1 MGASFR
7 LLTLAAVL
15 SVSAFSTFGL
25 TLEGTFTGATYYVSK
40 TGSNGDAKSWA
51 TAKTNIQD
59 AVNLCVDGDTVIVDD
74 GEYSETTNYNIS
86 GQGDVP
92 TVVVIKKRIHLVSRN
107 GKAKAHIVG
116 KWSDDGKGAG
126 AGAHRG
132 IYVTSA
138 AANTLIENFTI
149 RDCATAGDSSGVNN
163 HFANGGGVAA
173 SATAFLV
180 GCTVDNCRAGQGGA
194 LGYNVRPIN
203 CIISRCRANGIIQAN
218 YRTSYAYNTIFVACG
233 DSTSEHCL
241 LSNVQDELAINCT
254 FVNNTVMA
262 AKPNGDRAANLQ
274 NCVFIDSPSETV
286 VRTVPKNCVTTK
298 TASGDRVVSTATENK
313 NKTGA
318 STYQYLSPAAGNWRI
333 VAGAAVID
341 AGDASFISGAS
352 SWLPTEYAAVD
363 FYGNPRTSGTAVDA
377 GAVEAQDVGVTP
389 AAGFITLAEAGT
401 VTANGVS
408 TAVPPDRAGL
418 WLGFTTH
425 PGQVRIV
432 PTLAAGKTFYGYILS
447 GCWDS
452 YATDLSDGF
461 RYPDR
466 NADGGIWF
474 TPPPFGEGVS
484 LTQKLVVNVR
494 RVGPTGDFAT
504 IQEAVDASDN
514 WDLVLVAPGR
524 YTATGNQVVSIP
536 KSVSIRSEAGP
547 EQTVID
553 GEGVRRCV
561 QVESNSSNLQIQ
573 GFTLTGG
580 FHAETGAAFYSIPL
594 TTSGGDTVVKG
605 IRPQLTDCIVSNNL
619 AKVAAGATGAWIQR
633 CLFTDNRQTDGTNDR
648 GAAVRNSLVTGS
660 VIRDNPHGN
669 IAAAAYCRIYNTTF
683 AEADTS
689 TLMKNTYRPFDRNTT
704 VINCAVYGG
713 YVDNVNTAITPPA
726 GNVHEAGSGSTEPW
740 VANYADGEAFADG
753 ANRDLRLI
761 AGVEATTKGSVSA
774 PDVYRFQ
781 SGDINGRA
789 IRYVNG
795 APMPGAL
802 QETVRMLVVLCD
814 SARGTVSPSGMIKV
828 NDGESVD
835 FTATAVNEAHR
846 VIGWVVDGVTNE
858 TASATY
864 AYTVD
869 YSKPAFSIEPLFSSD
884 LYVNANV
891 TDDSGDGS
899 TPGTAKKTLAAIAAL
914 ALSGDTIH
922 AAPGDYDE
930 GSMTA
935 TRTIFRNPTSWGY
948 SPSRIVLEK
957 GISLVS
963 EEGPDVTF
971 ITGNIGT
978 NANFL
983 GMQAIRGVT
992 AYEKTTVRGFTI
1004 RNGATHP
1011 VTGNEYDNSNGGGVF
1026 APKAGN
1032 AAGTAFIDNCVISG
1046 NYARTGGN
1054 VWGGI
1059 LHKCVIRGGH
1069 GNSGST
1075 AARYSRLYS
1084 CVCSSVKN
1092 TSVGYHYGI
1101 YSSTIYGT
1109 GASNNYELNADD
1121 GTSPIENSVLLAECG
1136 GLGELNEP
1144 SVLKNVR
1151 NCIWFDSGVKYGKGE
1166 YVGQRQYQLD
1176 EATCSDVTVIESRE
1190 AAGLD
1195 ADLKP
1200 TRDSVAV
1207 DKGDT
1212 ALLAKLPNA
1221 ETDLAGTPRVLN
1233 GGKVD
1238 CGAYE
1243 YDWRVDYAAALGLR
1257 LVVTACDP
1265 MVELVEGQVRVP
1277 AGEGLEV
1284 AGPKWKKD
1292 DSVQLTVGDIQGT
1305 LNVYAEDGTSPV
1317 LTVTAA
1323 GTYQLTVAND
1333 SPSFRFVV
1341 DADGSADLAGFKRLS
1356 GMILIVR

>member
-7 LLTLAAVL
+7 LLALAAVL

-25 TLEGTFTGATYYVSK
+25 TLEGTFTGATYHVSK

-92 TVVVIKKRIHLVSRN
+92 TVVIIKKRIHLVSRN
-107 GKAKAHIVG
+107 GKAKTHIVG

-132 IYVTSA
+132 IYVT

-194 LGYNVRPIN
+194 LGYSVRPIN
-203 CIISRCRANGIIQAN
+203 CVISRCRANGTIQAN

-233 DSTSEHCL
+233 DGASGHCL
-241 LSNVQDELAINCT
+241 LSNVQNELAINCT
-254 FVNNTVMA
+254 FVNNTVPA
-262 AKPNGDRAANLQ
+262 GYPNSSKTANLQ
-274 NCVFIDSPSETV
+274 NCVFIDSTSETYS
-286 VRTVPKNCVTTK
+286 RTVPKNCVTTK

-318 STYQYLSPAAGNWRI
+318 STYQYLSPAAEDWRV

-341 AGDASFISGAS
+341 VGNASFISGAS

-377 GAVEAQDVGVTP
+377 GAVEAQGAGVTP

-401 VTANGVS
+401 VTAGGVS

-418 WLGFTTH
+418 WLGFTAH

-474 TPPPFGEGVS
+474 TPPPVGEGVS

-524 YTATGNQVVSIP
+524 YTATGDQVVTVTKAI
-536 KSVSIRSEAGP
+536 SIRSEAGP

-553 GEGVRRCV
+553 GEGARRCV
-561 QVESNSSNLQIQ
+561 HVGSNSSNLQIQ

-580 FHAETGAAFYSIPL
+580 FHADVGGAFYSAPL
-594 TTSGGDTVVKG
+594 STSNNDTVIKG
-605 IRPQLTDCIVSNNL
+605 IRPQLTDCIISNNV
-619 AKVAAGATGAWIQR
+619 AKLAAGATGAWIQR
-633 CLFTDNRQTDGTNDR
+633 CLFTDNRQTDDANDR
-648 GAAVRNSLVTGS
+648 GAAVRNSLVSGS

-689 TLMKNTYRPFDRNTT
+689 TLKKNTYRPFDRNTT

-726 GNVHEAGSGSTEPW
+726 GNVHEAGSGSTETW
-740 VANYADGEAFADG
+740 VANYEAGEVFADG
-753 ANRDLRLI
+753 VKGDLRMI
-761 AGVEATTKGSVSA
+761 AGVEATRKGSASA
-774 PDVYRFQ
+774 VDVFRFQ
-781 SGDINGRA
+781 SGSIEGKA

-795 APMPGAL
+795 APVPGAL
-802 QETVRMLVVLCD
+802 QEMVRMLVASCD

-835 FTATAVNEAHR
+835 FTATTVNEAHR

-930 GSMTA
+930 GTMLQTA
-935 TRTIFRNPTSWGY
+935 EIVKKGSNPY
-948 SPSRIVLEK
+948 SPSRIELAAGVW
-957 GISLVS
+957 LVS
-963 EEGPDVTF
+963 DEGADVTF
-971 ITGNIGT
+971 ITGN
-978 NANFL
+978 
-983 GMQAIRGVT
+983 AIKGENGIRCVAAHAGAVI
-992 AYEKTTVRGFTI
+992 RGFTL
-1004 RNGATHP
+1004 RNGATSG
-1011 VTGNEYDNSNGGGVF
+1011 VTGDEYDCNMGGIVL
-1026 APKAGN
+1026 APKATS
-1032 AAGTAFIDNCVISG
+1032 ATATALIEDCVITNG
-1046 NYARTGGN
+1046 NARTGGC
-1054 VWGGI
+1054 VAGGR
-1059 LHKCVIRGGH
+1059 LHRCRIATGYSGAGASLAQNSSLDQCVAVGF
-1069 GNSGST
+1069 S
-1075 AARYSRLYS
+1075 
-1084 CVCSSVKN
+1084 N
-1092 TSVGYHYGI
+1092 TGVRNHYGI
-1101 YSSTIYGT
+1101 RSSVVVNTGT
-1109 GASNNYELNADD
+1109 GSVQCDLSAVGDSVC
-1121 GTSPIENSVLLAECG
+1121 ENSIIAIQNNDAQVSGA
-1136 GLGELNEP
+1136 
-1144 SVLKNVR
+1144 VHKNLR
-1151 NCIWFDSGVKYGKGE
+1151 NCIWN
-1166 YVGQRQYQLD
+1166 VGGNVAKIDDATCCNVITCAVNMATRTTALASLGLD
-1176 EATCSDVTVIESRE
+1176 EFGRPS
-1190 AAGLD
+1190 AGAPSID
-1195 ADLKP
+1195 
-1200 TRDSVAV
+1200 RGDS
-1207 DKGDT
+1207 
-1212 ALLAKLPNA
+1212 ALLANLADALTDIDGNQRIYNAAVDLGACEYVCTNEFTAAVCERRSCVTDASPMTCLADGGLAIPDGEDLFLRWKSRTAGEKAKLTV
-1221 ETDLAGTPRVLN
+1221 ELASGANLLVYAGEQLLGTLTASGTHELTAPAPQA
-1233 GGKVD
+1233 D
-1238 CGAYE
+1238 
-1243 YDWRVDYAAALGLR
+1243 LR
-1257 LVVTACDP
+1257 LVAS
-1265 MVELVEGQVRVP
+1265 G
-1277 AGEGLEV
+1277 G
-1284 AGPKWKKD
+1284 
-1292 DSVQLTVGDIQGT
+1292 
-1305 LNVYAEDGTSPV
+1305 
-1317 LTVTAA
+1317 AA
-1323 GTYQLTVAND
+1323 TVA
-1333 SPSFRFVV
+1333 SFGPDRF
-1341 DADGSADLAGFKRLS
+1341 
-1356 GMILIVR
+1356 GMALIIR

>member
-1 MGASFR
+1 MLRRFR
-7 LLTLAAVL
+7 VLSLAVL

-40 TGSNGDAKSWA
+40 TGSNGDAKDWA

-59 AVNLCVDGDTVIVDD
+59 AVNLCTDGDTVIVDD

-92 TVVVIKKRIHLVSRN
+92 TVVVIRKRIHLVSRN
-107 GKAKAHIVG
+107 GKAKTHIVG

-132 IYVTSA
+132 IYVT

-149 RDCATAGDSSGVNN
+149 RDCATTGTDAGVNN
-163 HFANGGGVAA
+163 DFANGGGVAA

-194 LGYNVRPIN
+194 LGYSVRPIN
-203 CIISRCRANGIIQAN
+203 CIISRCRGNGVIQAN

-233 DSTSEHCL
+233 DGTSEHCL

-254 FVNNTVMA
+254 FVNNTVQA
-262 AKPNGDRAANLQ
+262 GYPNSSKTANLQ
-274 NCVFIDSPSETV
+274 NCVFIDSTSETSE
-286 VRTVPKNCVTTK
+286 RTVPKNCVTTK
-298 TASGDRVVSTATENK
+298 TASGDRVVATATENK

-318 STYQYLSPAAGNWRI
+318 STYQYLSPAAEDWRV

-341 AGDASFISGAS
+341 AGDASFIAAASG
-352 SWLPTEYAAVD
+352 WLPTEYAAVD
-363 FYGNPRTSGTAVDA
+363 FYGNPRTGGTAVDA
-377 GAVEAQDVGVTP
+377 GAIEAQGAGVTP
-389 AAGFITLAEAGT
+389 AAGFIALAEAGT

-408 TAVPPDRAGL
+408 TAVPPNRAGL
-418 WLGFTTH
+418 WMGFATH

-432 PTLAAGKTFYGYILS
+432 PTLPAGRTFYGYILS
-447 GCWDS
+447 GFWNS
-452 YATDLSDGF
+452 YAEDLSDGF

-474 TPPPFGEGVS
+474 APPPVGSGVS
-484 LTQKLVVNVR
+484 LSQKLVGNVR
-494 RVGPTGDFAT
+494 YVGPTGDFAT
-504 IQEAVDASDN
+504 IQEAVDASEN

-524 YTATGNQVVSIP
+524 YTATGDQVVTVNKSI
-536 KSVSIRSEAGP
+536 VIRSEAGP

-553 GEGVRRCV
+553 GEGARRCV
-561 QVESNSSNLQIQ
+561 QVGSNTSNLQIQ

-580 FHAETGAAFYSIPL
+580 FHAEKGAAFYSTPL
-594 TTSGGDTVVKG
+594 STSNSDTVIKG
-605 IRPQLTDCIVSNNL
+605 IRPQLTDCIISNNV

-633 CLFTDNRQTDGTNDR
+633 CLFTDNRQTADTEDR

-660 VIRDNPHGN
+660 VIRDNPYGN

-704 VINCAVYGG
+704 AINCAAYGG
-713 YVDNVNTAITPPA
+713 YLDNVNTAITPPA
-726 GNVHEAGSGSTEPW
+726 GNVHEAGSGSHESW
-740 VANYADGEAFADG
+740 IANYGAGEVFADG
-753 ANRDLRLI
+753 ANGDFRMI
-761 AGVEATTKGSVSA
+761 AGAAATTKGSASAADVS
-774 PDVYRFQ
+774 RFL
-781 SGDINGRA
+781 SGDIEGRA

-795 APMPGAL
+795 APVPGAV
-802 QETVRMLVVLCD
+802 QEMVRLLVVSCD

-828 NDGESVD
+828 DDGKSVD
-835 FTATAVNEAHR
+835 FTATAANEAHR
-846 VIGWVVDGVTNE
+846 VIGWVVDGVTNGS
-858 TASATY
+858 ASATY
-864 AYTVD
+864 TYTAD
-869 YSKPAFSIEPLFSSD
+869 YSKPAFSIEPIFSTD
-884 LYVNANV
+884 LYVNANA
-891 TDDSGDGS
+891 TDDSGKGFS
-899 TPGTAKKTLAAIAAL
+899 PETAKKTLAAIGAL
-914 ALSGDTIH
+914 AVEGDTIH
-922 AAPGDYDE
+922 AAPGDYND

-935 TRTIFRNPTSWGY
+935 TRAIYSDPTSWGY
-948 SPSRIVLEK
+948 SPSRIVLAK
-957 GISLVS
+957 GVSLVS
-963 EEGPDVTF
+963 EEGPDMTF

-978 NANFL
+978 NANYL
-983 GMQAIRGVT
+983 GLQAIRGVT
-992 AYEKTTVRGFTI
+992 AYENTKISGFTI

-1011 VTGNEYDNSNGGGVF
+1011 VTGNEFDNGNGGGVF

-1032 AAGTAFIDNCVISG
+1032 AAGTVFIDNCVISN

-1059 LHKCVIRGGH
+1059 LHKCVIRGGY

-1075 AARYSRLYS
+1075 AARFARLYS
-1084 CVCSSVKN
+1084 CVCSSARN

-1109 GASNNYELNADD
+1109 GSGNNYELNAAD
-1121 GTSPIENSVLLAECG
+1121 GTSPIENSVLLAQCG
-1136 GLGELNEP
+1136 GLNEQNAP
-1144 SVLKNVR
+1144 YVLKNLR
-1151 NCIWFDSGVKYGKGE
+1151 NCVWFDSGAKYEKGD
-1166 YVGQRQYQLD
+1166 YAGQRQYQLD
-1176 EATCSDVTVIESRE
+1176 KTTCSNVTVIEGRD

-1212 ALLAKLPNA
+1212 ALLAKLPDA
-1221 ETDLAGTPRVLN
+1221 ATDLAGVPRVLN

-1238 CGAYE
+1238 VGAYE
-1243 YDWRVDYAAALGLR
+1243 HDWRVDYAAALGRR

-1265 MVELVEGQVRVP
+1265 MVELVDGKVRVS
-1277 AGEGLEV
+1277 AGEGLAV
-1284 AGPKWKKD
+1284 TGTNWKKG
-1292 DSVQLTVGDIQGT
+1292 DSLQLTVGDVQGT
-1305 LNVYAEDGTSPV
+1305 LNVYASDGTSPV

-1323 GTYQLTVAND
+1323 GTYNLTVADNGQA
-1333 SPSFRFVV
+1333 FRFVT
-1341 DADGSADLAGFKRLS
+1341 DGSAVLTELRRLS
-1356 GMILIVR
+1356 GISVIIR